1 MKQHKKEPNQTNK
14 KPKSPAPDDTVK
26 QNLREKAEVQE
37 VVGRHKNDGQK
48 GYKGRR

>member
-1 MKQHKKEPNQTNK
+1 MSQQNKDTNRANK
-14 KPKSPAPDDTVK
+14 KTKSPPADDTVK
-26 QNLREKAEVQE
+26 QKQREKAEVQE